1 MNINKPA
8 DLLAFWQEIHGQL
21 DDKWHQK
28 FLKDKLIKEILNH
41 PTDNIKVA
49 VRRNGKLL
57 EILDDLRN
65 QVDKKEAFLDKYD
78 KYRSSNSTD
87 INDLI
92 IVYFISNKYIFFIT
106 FIMVSY

>member
-21 DDKWHQK
+21 DNKWHQK

-49 VRRNGKLL
+49 VRRNRKLL

-78 KYRSSNSTD
+78 KYRNSREGETGSKIESRD
-87 INDLI
+87 REG
-92 IVYFISNKYIFFIT
+92 KRWGRT
-106 FIMVSY
+106 F